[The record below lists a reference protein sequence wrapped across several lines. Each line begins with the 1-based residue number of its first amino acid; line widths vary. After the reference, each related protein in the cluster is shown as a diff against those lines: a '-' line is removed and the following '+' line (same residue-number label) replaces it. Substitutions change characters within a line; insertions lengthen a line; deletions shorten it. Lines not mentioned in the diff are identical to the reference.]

1 MSVIEWMFTNIL
13 GFEAMPTGLEMVF
26 GFCALIGSLLFLLY
40 FGLVLIGGVFEG
52 VVEGVFDIDVDMGSD
67 FSFKA
72 ITFQGVVAFVMMFGL
87 VGLAVMQS
95 TTNDT
100 IAVFGGSVA
109 GIMSMFAINKLFHM
123 FYGLESDG
131 TVQHNQA
138 IGAKGLVTTRIRKG
152 SPGEV
157 QVTYQHALRTEAA
170 VCEDED
176 MELSTGT
183 MIEVVDVSG
192 TRLIVKKYGSNQNE
206 EE

>member
-1 MSVIEWMFTNIL
+1 MFTNIM

-183 MIEVVDVSG
+183 MIEVVDVIG
-192 TRLIVKKYGSNQNE
+192 TRLIVRKYGSRQNE

>member
-26 GFCALIGSLLFLLY
+26 GFCALI
-40 FGLVLIGGVFEG
+40 GVFEG

-183 MIEVVDVSG
+183 MIEVVDVIG

>member
-1 MSVIEWMFTNIL
+1 MFTNIL

-176 MELSTGT
+176 MELTTGT
-183 MIEVVDVSG
+183 MIEVVDVIG
-192 TRLIVKKYGSNQNE
+192 TRLIVRKYGSRQNE

>member
-1 MSVIEWMFTNIL
+1 MFTNIL

-52 VVEGVFDIDVDMGSD
+52 VVEGMFDIDVDMGSD

-95 TTNDT
+95 TTNEA
-100 IAVFGGSVA
+100 IAVFGGAAA

-170 VCEDED
+170 VCEDEN
-176 MELSTGT
+176 MELGTGT
-183 MIEVVDVSG
+183 MIEVVDVIG
-192 TRLIVKKYGSNQNE
+192 TRLIVKKHGTRQSE

>member
-1 MSVIEWMFTNIL
+1 
-13 GFEAMPTGLEMVF
+13 MPTGLEMVF

-183 MIEVVDVSG
+183 MIEVVDVIG
-192 TRLIVKKYGSNQNE
+192 TRLIVRKYGSRQNE

>member
-1 MSVIEWMFTNIL
+1 MFTNIL

-183 MIEVVDVSG
+183 MIEVVDVIG
-192 TRLIVKKYGSNQNE
+192 TRLIVRKYGSGQNE

>member
-1 MSVIEWMFTNIL
+1 MFTNIL

-183 MIEVVDVSG
+183 MIEVVDVIG
-192 TRLIVKKYGSNQNE
+192 TRLIVRKYGSRQNE

>member
-1 MSVIEWMFTNIL
+1 M
-13 GFEAMPTGLEMVF
+13 
-26 GFCALIGSLLFLLY
+26 
-40 FGLVLIGGVFEG
+40 IGGVFEG

-138 IGAKGLVTTRIRKG
+138 IGAKGLSQLVFAKDL
-152 SPGEV
+152 
-157 QVTYQHALRTEAA
+157 QVRY
-170 VCEDED
+170 
-176 MELSTGT
+176 
-183 MIEVVDVSG
+183 
-192 TRLIVKKYGSNQNE
+192 K
-206 EE
+206 

>member
-1 MSVIEWMFTNIL
+1 MFTNIL

-176 MELSTGT
+176 MELNTGT
-183 MIEVVDVSG
+183 MIEVVDVIG
-192 TRLIVKKYGSNQNE
+192 TRLIVRKYGSRQNE

>member
-1 MSVIEWMFTNIL
+1 MFTNIL

-176 MELSTGT
+176 MELNTGT
-183 MIEVVDVSG
+183 MIEVVDVIG
-192 TRLIVKKYGSNQNE
+192 TRLIVKKYGSRQNE

>member
-52 VVEGVFDIDVDMGSD
+52 VVEGMFDIDVDMGSD

-95 TTNDT
+95 TTNEA
-100 IAVFGGSVA
+100 IAVFGGAAA

-170 VCEDED
+170 VCEDEN
-176 MELSTGT
+176 MELGTGT
-183 MIEVVDVSG
+183 MIEVVDVIG
-192 TRLIVKKYGSNQNE
+192 TRLIVKKHGTRQSE

>member
-1 MSVIEWMFTNIL
+1 
-13 GFEAMPTGLEMVF
+13 MPTGLEMVF

-109 GIMSMFAINKLFHM
+109 GITSMFAINKLFHM

-183 MIEVVDVSG
+183 MIEVVDVIG
-192 TRLIVKKYGSNQNE
+192 TRLIVRKYGSRQNE

>member
-1 MSVIEWMFTNIL
+1 MFTNIL

-170 VCEDED
+170 VCEDEH

-183 MIEVVDVSG
+183 MIEVVDVIG

>member
-1 MSVIEWMFTNIL
+1 MFTNIL

-183 MIEVVDVSG
+183 MIEVVDVIG
-192 TRLIVKKYGSNQNE
+192 TRLIVKKYGSRQNE

>member
-176 MELSTGT
+176 MELNTGT
-183 MIEVVDVSG
+183 MIEVVDVIG
-192 TRLIVKKYGSNQNE
+192 TRLIVKKYGSRQNE

>member
-1 MSVIEWMFTNIL
+1 
-13 GFEAMPTGLEMVF
+13 MPTGLEMVF

-183 MIEVVDVSG
+183 MIEVVDVIG
-192 TRLIVKKYGSNQNE
+192 TRLIVRKYGSGQNE

>member
-1 MSVIEWMFTNIL
+1 MFTNIL

-52 VVEGVFDIDVDMGSD
+52 VVEGIFDIDVDMGSD

-95 TTNDT
+95 TTNET
-100 IAVFGGSVA
+100 IAVFGGAAA

-170 VCEDED
+170 VCEDEN
-176 MELSTGT
+176 MELGTGT
-183 MIEVVDVSG
+183 MIEVVDVIG
-192 TRLIVKKYGSNQNE
+192 TRLIVKKHGTQQSE

>member
-1 MSVIEWMFTNIL
+1 
-13 GFEAMPTGLEMVF
+13 MPTGLEMVF

-183 MIEVVDVSG
+183 MIEVVDVIG
-192 TRLIVKKYGSNQNE
+192 TRLIVKKYGSRQNE

>member
-1 MSVIEWMFTNIL
+1 M
-13 GFEAMPTGLEMVF
+13 
-26 GFCALIGSLLFLLY
+26 
-40 FGLVLIGGVFEG
+40 IGGVFEG

-183 MIEVVDVSG
+183 MIEVVDVIG

>member
-1 MSVIEWMFTNIL
+1 
-13 GFEAMPTGLEMVF
+13 MPTGLEMVF

-183 MIEVVDVSG
+183 MIEVVDVIG

>member
-1 MSVIEWMFTNIL
+1 
-13 GFEAMPTGLEMVF
+13 MPTGLEMVF

-176 MELSTGT
+176 MELTTGT
-183 MIEVVDVSG
+183 MIEVVDVIG
-192 TRLIVKKYGSNQNE
+192 TRLIVRKYGSRQNE